1 MAKIVVIGSS
11 NTDMIVKVPRIPQ
24 PGETILGGTFIQA
37 AGGKG
42 ANQAVAAA
50 RSGGAVTFI
59 ANVGKDNLGQQAIE
73 GFEKDGINT
82 QYIFKDEEALSGVAL
97 IFVADDGEN
106 SIAVASGANATLT
119 PKKIREVESGI
130 KAADTL
136 LMQLETPL
144 DTISAAAHIAKQAG
158 VKVILNP
165 APAQAL
171 PDELLANV
179 DILTPNESEAELL
192 TGISVT
198 DIESAKAAATKLL
211 GKGINTVIITLGA
224 NGALVANEIMQKHIP
239 GYKVKALDTT
249 AAGDTFNGVL
259 AVGLSEGKGMEAA
272 IRYAHAAAALSVTQM
287 GAQPSIPSREMIAAF
302 LAKQ

>member
-1 MAKIVVIGSS
+1 M
-11 NTDMIVKVPRIPQ
+11 T
-24 PGETILGGTFIQA
+24 QA
-37 AGGKG
+37 P
-42 ANQAVAAA
+42 
-50 RSGGAVTFI
+50 
-59 ANVGKDNLGQQAIE
+59 
-73 GFEKDGINT
+73 
-82 QYIFKDEEALSGVAL
+82 SGVAL

-119 PKKIREVESGI
+119 PKKIREVENTIG
-130 KAADTL
+130 AADAL

-144 DTISAAAHIAKQAG
+144 ETISTAAKIAKQAG

-171 PDELLANV
+171 PDELLANI

-198 DIESAKAAATKLL
+198 DIESAKAAAIKLL
-211 GKGINTVIITLGA
+211 AKGIKTVIITLGA
-224 NGALVANEIMQKHIP
+224 NGALVANETGQAHIS
-239 GYKVKALDTT
+239 GYSVNALDTT

-259 AVGLSEGKGMEAA
+259 AVGLSAGKDMESA

-287 GAQPSIPSREMIAAF
+287 GAQPSIPNQEMIAAF
-302 LAKQ
+302 IAKQ